1 MEYVKSAI
9 LIMLTKISKK
19 DGKMMDEVGKRCVLF
34 IDQLWKYFYF
44 CLLAGFSLTD
54 LMILFL
60 NELSCK
66 YTDR

>member
-1 MEYVKSAI
+1 MKVYDRDRKLKVLK
-9 LIMLTKISKK
+9 
-19 DGKMMDEVGKRCVLF
+19 GKQMTEGEVGKRCVLF
-34 IDQLWKYFYF
+34 IDQIWKYFYF

-66 YTDR
+66 YIDW

>member
-1 MEYVKSAI
+1 MKVYDR
-9 LIMLTKISKK
+9 
-19 DGKMMDEVGKRCVLF
+19 DGKLKVLYGKQMTEGEVGKRCVLF

-54 LMILFL
+54 LLILFL

>member
-1 MEYVKSAI
+1 MKVYDRDRKLKV
-9 LIMLTKISKK
+9 LN
-19 DGKMMDEVGKRCVLF
+19 GKQMTEGEVGKRCVLF
-34 IDQLWKYFYF
+34 IDQIWKYFYF

-66 YTDR
+66 YIDW

>member
-1 MEYVKSAI
+1 MKVYDR
-9 LIMLTKISKK
+9 
-19 DGKMMDEVGKRCVLF
+19 DGKLKVLYGKQMTEGEVGKRCVLF